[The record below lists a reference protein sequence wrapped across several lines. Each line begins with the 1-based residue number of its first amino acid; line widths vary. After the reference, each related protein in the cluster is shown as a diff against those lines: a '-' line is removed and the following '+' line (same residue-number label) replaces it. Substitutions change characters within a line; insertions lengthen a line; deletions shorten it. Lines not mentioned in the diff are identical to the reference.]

1 MVRALNTLSWRKQ
14 NHRYA
19 AVRYRTKVELY
30 DADTSC
36 YIYNCTQHVENQLMD
51 QFDGDSSIEQNTT
64 PKLVNVVSCLP
75 LDMMPSPREVK
86 GMAKEIIC
94 DASVIYAA
102 LMKKSNVLVYCRN
115 GRSRSPTV
123 VGAIYIF
130 LEVFHTL
137 RLIHGLKMYTH
148 NNVL

>member
-1 MVRALNTLSWRKQ
+1 M
-14 NHRYA
+14 
-19 AVRYRTKVELY
+19 ELY

-86 GMAKEIIC
+86 GMAKEC
-94 DASVIYAA
+94 FGYASVVYAA
-102 LMKKSNVLVYCRN
+102 LLKNSNVLVYCRN
-115 GRSRSPTV
+115 GRSHSPS
-123 VGAIYIF
+123 VGGAFFILY
-130 LEVFHTL
+130 
-137 RLIHGLKMYTH
+137 
-148 NNVL
+148 